1 MTYYLLLKGDTEK
14 DTIYET
20 NVLGEVSFK
29 VFYPSVGFIML
40 NRIAK
45 DKPEILETAK
55 ILEALNT
62 QWKIDVPKQKNVR
75 AHQIDEKGVIITGN
89 GVTAVKIGEDVL
101 PFLGDVPILEK
112 FPYVIV
118 DMGAIKFVCK
128 GANIMRP
135 GITKFSDFEKGEIVC
150 VIEESQHK
158 FLAVG
163 KAEIPSKQLD
173 ETKKGEV
180 IKNMHYI
187 SDIFWESEK
196 EIKY

>member
-1 MTYYLLLKGDTEK
+1 MRT
-14 DTIYET
+14 
-20 NVLGEVSFK
+20 
-29 VFYPSVGFIML
+29 
-40 NRIAK
+40 
-45 DKPEILETAK
+45 
-55 ILEALNT
+55 
-62 QWKIDVPKQKNVR
+62 
-75 AHQIDEKGVIITGN
+75 HQIDEKRIIITGKDI
-89 GVTAVKIGEDVL
+89 TAVKIGDYIL
-101 PFLGDVPILEK
+101 PFLDEVSILEK

-128 GANIMRP
+128 GANVMRP

-163 KAEIPSKQLD
+163 RAEIPSSKLA
-173 ETKKGEV
+173 ETNKGEV

-187 SDIFWESEK
+187 SDVFWESEK

>member
-1 MTYYLLLKGDTEK
+1 LKSNLISK
-14 DTIYET
+14 
-20 NVLGEVSFK
+20 S
-29 VFYPSVGFIML
+29 
-40 NRIAK
+40 
-45 DKPEILETAK
+45 ETAK
-55 ILEALNT
+55 IFEALNT
-62 QWKIDVPKQKNVR
+62 QWKIEVPKQKNVR
-75 AHQIDEKGVIITGN
+75 THQIDEKGVIITGN
-89 GVTAVKIGEDVL
+89 EVTAVKIGEDIL

-135 GITKFSDFEKGEIVC
+135 GITKFSDFEKGAIVC

-163 KAEIPSKQLD
+163 KAEITSKQLD

>member
-1 MTYYLLLKGDTEK
+1 MKSNLISK
-14 DTIYET
+14 
-20 NVLGEVSFK
+20 S
-29 VFYPSVGFIML
+29 
-40 NRIAK
+40 
-45 DKPEILETAK
+45 ETAK
-55 ILEALNT
+55 IFEGLNA
-62 QWKIDVPKQKNVR
+62 QWKMELPKQKNVR
-75 AHQIDEKGVIITGN
+75 THQIDEKEVIITGN
-89 GVTAVKIGEDVL
+89 GITAVKIGEDIL

-135 GITKFSDFEKGEIVC
+135 GITKFSDFENGEIVC

-163 KAEIPSKQLD
+163 KAEMSSKQLD